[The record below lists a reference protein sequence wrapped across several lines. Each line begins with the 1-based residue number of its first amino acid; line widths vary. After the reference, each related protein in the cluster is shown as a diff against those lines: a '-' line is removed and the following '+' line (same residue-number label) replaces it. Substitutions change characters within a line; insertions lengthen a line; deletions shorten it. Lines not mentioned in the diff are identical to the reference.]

1 MPLRIF
7 SLRRRCCS
15 FLFCLVCEIS
25 STEIIPLVKCILFRL
40 LFWIQACLKPSKE
53 TSVEMGPF
61 KFMMIFQEFEVMN
74 LLEIHET
81 CLTICRE

>member
-15 FLFCLVCEIS
+15 FLFRLVCEIS

-40 LFWIQACLKPSKE
+40 LFWRQACLKPSKE
-53 TSVEMGPF
+53 TSVEMGA
-61 KFMMIFQEFEVMN
+61 IQIYDDFEN
-74 LLEIHET
+74 LRL
-81 CLTICRE
+81 